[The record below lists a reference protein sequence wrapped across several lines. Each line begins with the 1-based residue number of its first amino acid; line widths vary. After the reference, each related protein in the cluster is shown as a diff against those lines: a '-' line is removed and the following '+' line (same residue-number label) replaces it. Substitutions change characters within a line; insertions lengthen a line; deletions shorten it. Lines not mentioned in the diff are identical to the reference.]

1 MKSVEIQ
8 RSIIAGILNDENCLF
23 DALQLTEDDFTTK
36 AFKDIFTTAKKLVEK
51 EEEVNIMTVYTELN
65 GQIPMSELAEISNG
79 LFLKETFET
88 QVKDL
93 KDITLKRKLKN
104 VLNQAQ
110 QDEESKGIELVDRV
124 EQKLHELRDDGIT
137 GDFYSTQDITM
148 DVFKHLEDVHAGKID
163 RGLSTGYSA
172 IDRAVGGLR
181 KGEYIL
187 LGARPSMGK
196 TALGLNIATN
206 VAKKGKSVAIF
217 SYEMT
222 KEMLVQRM
230 ISSEGHVD
238 LYNKDK
244 MDWERAIGGAGQV
257 SNLDLA
263 INDDPRITVPEM
275 LGMLRKIKRRKGLDL
290 VVVDYLQKIPA
301 HTNKDARKQ
310 LEDVSSSLKN
320 MAKLLNV
327 PVLVISSL
335 SRGSEQ
341 RQDKVPMMSDLRDSG
356 AIEFDADVI
365 MFLHRPSYYER
376 EEYNPDAQEL
386 AEIHI
391 AKNRNGGLGIVQLW
405 WRASWTKFF
414 PIDHTRE

>member
-148 DVFKHLEDVHAGKID
+148 DVFKHLEDVHAGKVD

-206 VAKKGKSVAIF
+206 VAKEGKSVAIF

-290 VVVDYLQKIPA
+290 VIVDYLQKIPA

-365 MFLHRPSYYER
+365 MFLHRPGYYER

-391 AKNRNGGLGIVQLW
+391 AKNRNGGLGIVQLS

-414 PIDHTRE
+414 PIDYTRE